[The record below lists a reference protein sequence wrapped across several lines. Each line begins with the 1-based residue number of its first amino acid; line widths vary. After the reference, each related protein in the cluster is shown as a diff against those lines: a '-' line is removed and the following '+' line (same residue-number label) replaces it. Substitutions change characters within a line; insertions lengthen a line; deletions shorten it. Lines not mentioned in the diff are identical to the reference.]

1 MKFLHS
7 RRKEFESLG
16 EKISKPVLAVAI
28 GVLLVCQLGSFAI
41 TCRWIRS
48 RNAQIVENQLNYM
61 EASVQE
67 KTMDIQRMLFGI
79 QVNDTFDQALRRLVF
94 NGEENPVYAES
105 EISRILS
112 VNKGTMPLVSNLYV
126 CSPDFLVADMT
137 TLRNYEKDYRQSQA
151 YRLYEGAESAVFF
164 GTARADDIF
173 LTSREVIP
181 VGYRFRLGGYSSPIA
196 IVANLDQERLNEY
209 LREEIG
215 DSGMVGLADGNGQL
229 IAWNQ
234 KPDGEREREKAV
246 SQLAG
251 QSDLEAKTQGIVRI
265 GPYIAGFRSVGATPW
280 RVLYITSEQR
290 ELQVLLGI
298 GVIYTVCS
306 AAAIVVMVSFV
317 RRKVRCLTGP
327 LRELAGKMSNL
338 ETWEEEECLSY
349 QDNDEIRVL
358 FDSFNQMLRNTSHY
372 IRQLEEE
379 KQRVKTEQS
388 QKRKAEFK
396 ALQAQIQP
404 HFLYNTLE
412 SIHWKAEEAQAQEI
426 SDMVQALAT
435 FFRIN
440 LSRGKE
446 LISLRDEIAHVESY
460 LRIQQIRYGNQLEYE
475 IQVQEEILD
484 SVLPK
489 LILQPLVENSIY
501 HGIREK
507 EGEGMI
513 GITGRKAENG
523 DVLLCVEDNGVGILP
538 EQLKNL
544 QEKLVSGEK
553 VHQEG
558 YGIFNVNQR
567 IQLNYGV
574 PYGLS
579 IWSQAGKGTK
589 VEIRMPYTP
598 EEEVESNV

>member
-164 GTARADDIF
+164 GTAGADDIF

-446 LISLRDEIAHVESY
+446 LIPLRDEIAHVESY

-523 DVLLCVEDNGVGILP
+523 DILLCVEDNGVGILP

-579 IWSQAGKGTK
+579 ILFSGIDGTAGA
-589 VEIRMPYTP
+589 VFMPNFPAGRET
-598 EEEVESNV
+598 

>member
-164 GTARADDIF
+164 GTAGADDIF

-215 DSGMVGLADGNGQL
+215 DSGMVGLADRNGQL

-523 DVLLCVEDNGVGILP
+523 DILLCVEDNGVGILP

>member
-1 MKFLHS
+1 M
-7 RRKEFESLG
+7 
-16 EKISKPVLAVAI
+16 
-28 GVLLVCQLGSFAI
+28 
-41 TCRWIRS
+41 
-48 RNAQIVENQLNYM
+48 
-61 EASVQE
+61 
-67 KTMDIQRMLFGI
+67 
-79 QVNDTFDQALRRLVF
+79 
-94 NGEENPVYAES
+94 
-105 EISRILS
+105 
-112 VNKGTMPLVSNLYV
+112 
-126 CSPDFLVADMT
+126 
-137 TLRNYEKDYRQSQA
+137 
-151 YRLYEGAESAVFF
+151 
-164 GTARADDIF
+164 
-173 LTSREVIP
+173 
-181 VGYRFRLGGYSSPIA
+181 
-196 IVANLDQERLNEY
+196 
-209 LREEIG
+209 
-215 DSGMVGLADGNGQL
+215 
-229 IAWNQ
+229 
-234 KPDGEREREKAV
+234 
-246 SQLAG
+246 
-251 QSDLEAKTQGIVRI
+251 
-265 GPYIAGFRSVGATPW
+265 
-280 RVLYITSEQR
+280 
-290 ELQVLLGI
+290 
-298 GVIYTVCS
+298 
-306 AAAIVVMVSFV
+306 
-317 RRKVRCLTGP
+317 
-327 LRELAGKMSNL
+327 
-338 ETWEEEECLSY
+338 
-349 QDNDEIRVL
+349 

-396 ALQAQIQP
+396 AMQAQIQP

-523 DVLLCVEDNGVGILP
+523 DILLCVEDNGVGILP

-579 IWSQAGKGTK
+579 ILFSGIDGTAGA
-589 VEIRMPYTP
+589 VFMPNFPAGRET
-598 EEEVESNV
+598 

>member
-215 DSGMVGLADGNGQL
+215 DSGMVGLAAGNGQF
-229 IAWNQ
+229 IAWNH
-234 KPDGEREREKAV
+234 KPVGYKAREKAV

-396 ALQAQIQP
+396 AMQAQIQP

-523 DVLLCVEDNGVGILP
+523 DILLCVEDNGVGILP

-579 IWSQAGKGTK
+579 ILFSGIDGTAGA
-589 VEIRMPYTP
+589 VFMPNFPAGRET
-598 EEEVESNV
+598 

>member
-7 RRKEFESLG
+7 RAKEFESLG

-28 GVLLVCQLGSFAI
+28 GVLLVCQIGSFAV

-48 RNAQIVENQLNYM
+48 RNARIVENQLDYA
-61 EASVQE
+61 EASVRE
-67 KTMDIQRMLFGI
+67 KSMDVQRMLFGI
-79 QVNDTFDQALRRLVF
+79 QVNDAFDQALRRLVF
-94 NGEENPVYAES
+94 DIDENPVYAES

-112 VNKGTMPLVSNLYV
+112 VNKATMPLVSNLYV

-137 TLRNYEKDYRQSQA
+137 TLRNYGKDYRESQA
-151 YRLYEGAESAVFF
+151 YHLYENAESAVFF
-164 GTARADDIF
+164 GTAAEDDIF
-173 LTSREVIP
+173 LTGRRIIP
-181 VGYRFRLGGYSSPIA
+181 VGYRFRVVGYHSPIA
-196 IVANLDQERLNEY
+196 IVANLDQERMNEY

-215 DSGMVGLADGNGQL
+215 ENGLISLTDGNGQL

-234 KPDGEREREKAV
+234 KPEQERGREKAV
-246 SQLAG
+246 ERLTG
-251 QSDLEAKTQGIVRI
+251 QSDSGEQEIIRI
-265 GPYIAGFRSVGATPW
+265 GPYIAGRRSAGAAPW
-280 RVLYITSEQR
+280 NVIFITSEQK
-290 ELQVLLGI
+290 ELQALLGI
-298 GVIYTVCS
+298 GAIYTICS

-317 RRKVRCLTGP
+317 RKKVRRLIQP

-338 ETWEEEECLSY
+338 GDWKEEQCLSY
-349 QDNDEIRVL
+349 QGNDEIRVL
-358 FDSFNQMLRNTSHY
+358 FDSFNQMLGNTRHY
-372 IRQLEEE
+372 ICQLEEE
-379 KQRVKTEQS
+379 KQRVKTEQT

-412 SIHWKAEEAQAQEI
+412 SIHWKAEEAQVQEI

-446 LISLRDEIAHVESY
+446 LIPLRDEIAHVESY
-460 LRIQQIRYGNQLEYE
+460 LRIQQIRYGDQLEYE
-475 IQVQEEILD
+475 IQTQEEILD

-507 EGEGMI
+507 DGKGLI
-513 GITGRKAENG
+513 RINGRRTESG
-523 DVLLCVEDNGVGILP
+523 DVLLEVEDDGIGISP

-567 IQLNYGV
+567 IQLNYGSQ
-574 PYGLS
+574 YGLS
-579 IWSQAGKGTK
+579 IWSQAGQGTK
-589 VEIRMPYTP
+589 VEIRLPYTS
-598 EEEVESNV
+598 EEEVEGNV

>member
-523 DVLLCVEDNGVGILP
+523 DILLCVEDNGVGILP

>member
-164 GTARADDIF
+164 GTAGADDIF

-196 IVANLDQERLNEY
+196 IVANLDQERLNGY

>member
-164 GTARADDIF
+164 GTSGADDIF

-446 LISLRDEIAHVESY
+446 LIPLRDEIAHVESY